1 MHKRWRNLQNA
12 RKFVGAD
19 AIETEHQWVFT
30 KGIDQY
36 INDIQQK
43 YYKAHPLTERHLTSP
58 VHQHTCAFTLLS
70 NDKSWC
76 AAQCRKEKKKLPP
89 PPEEWMDPCDY
100 CPKMTLITF
109 DNDLNVIY
117 ASRTFTEDVIEWAR
131 RKRENL
137 SNDQ

>member
-12 RKFVGAD
+12 KQFVGAD
-19 AIETEHQWVFT
+19 QTETDYQWAFT

-36 INDIQQK
+36 INETQQK
-43 YYKAHPLTERHLTSP
+43 YYEAHPLTERHLTSP
-58 VHQHTCAFTLLS
+58 VHQHVCAFTLLS

-100 CPKMTLITF
+100 CPKMTYIAF
-109 DNDLNVIY
+109 DNDLNIIY
-117 ASRTFTEDVIEWAR
+117 ATRTFTEDIIKWVEE
-131 RKRENL
+131 KQDCL
-137 SNDQ
+137 SRDQ

>member
-1 MHKRWRNLQNA
+1 MHKRWRNLQDA

-19 AIETEHQWVFT
+19 PIETEHQWAFT

-36 INDIQQK
+36 INEIQQK
-43 YYKAHPLTERHLTSP
+43 YYEAHPLTERHLISP

-89 PPEEWMDPCDY
+89 PPEEWMEPCDY

-109 DNDLNVIY
+109 DNDLNIIY
-117 ASRTFTEDVIEWAR
+117 ASRTFTEDIIKWAEE
-131 RKRENL
+131 KQECL
-137 SNDQ
+137 SRDQ

>member
-12 RKFVGAD
+12 RKFVGTD
-19 AIETEHQWVFT
+19 SIETEHQWAFT

-36 INDIQQK
+36 INEIQQK
-43 YYKAHPLTERHLTSP
+43 YYEAHPLTERHLTSP

-76 AAQCRKEKKKLPP
+76 AAQCRKQQKKLPP

-109 DNDLNVIY
+109 DNDLNIIY
-117 ASRTFTEDVIEWAR
+117 ASRTFTEDMIEWAK
-131 RKRENL
+131 RKQECL
-137 SNDQ
+137 LNDQ

>member
-12 RKFVGAD
+12 KKFVGTD
-19 AIETEHQWVFT
+19 PIETDYQRAFT
-30 KGIDQY
+30 KGIDRY
-36 INDIQQK
+36 ISETAQK
-43 YYKAHPLTERHLTSP
+43 YYTEHPLTERHLTSQ
-58 VHQHTCAFTLLS
+58 VHQHICAYQLLS

-109 DNDLNVIY
+109 DNDLNIIY
-117 ASRTFTEDVIEWAR
+117 ASRTFTEDVVEWAK
-131 RKRENL
+131 RKQENL